1 MPRVCGNIP
10 PAGRRRTSR
19 AADQPAR
26 LRPGPRLPGDL
37 TRHSRSYVSR
47 RLELRQ
53 GPDRRGIVRLVL
65 ERMLSGIVDFPA
77 GEIGDDAI
85 AVAPAARLDLRRIEA
100 AILEQAAQPLL
111 GPAPEIE
118 WRGMNAQQ
126 EGRADEATTAGAQRL
141 PDMGQGA
148 RGVTDVLEH
157 LVEDDQVE
165 PVRRRARAHIVIGIG
180 EAFVAFVFERTLPAF
195 AGEVRPD

>member
-1 MPRVCGNIP
+1 AERRSRHHDRRPRRDWPARQIDRAGRRHRAPLLLHRRRYRQMPRVCGNIP

-65 ERMLSGIVDFPA
+65 ERMLPGIVDFPA
-77 GEIGDDAI
+77 AEIGDDAI
-85 AVAPAARLDLRRIEA
+85 AVAPGARLDLRRIEA

-126 EGRADEATTAGAQRL
+126 EGRADEATTA
-141 PDMGQGA
+141 
-148 RGVTDVLEH
+148 
-157 LVEDDQVE
+157 
-165 PVRRRARAHIVIGIG
+165 RA
-180 EAFVAFVFERTLPAF
+180 
-195 AGEVRPD
+195 

>member
-1 MPRVCGNIP
+1 MRKNSS
-10 PAGRRRTSR
+10 RRTATHIARCWPVCS
-19 AADQPAR
+19 ASPWAPATGR
-26 LRPGPRLPGDL
+26 SERG
-37 TRHSRSYVSR
+37 HSRSYVPARLR

-65 ERMLSGIVDFPA
+65 ERMLPGIVDFPA

-85 AVAPAARLDLRRIEA
+85 AVAPAARLDPRRIEA

-118 WRGMNAQQ
+118 WRGMDAQQ
-126 EGRADEATTAGAQRL
+126 EGRADEATSARAQRL
-141 PDMGQGA
+141 ADMGQGA
-148 RGVTDVLEH
+148 RRVTDVLEH

-180 EAFVAFVFERTLPAF
+180 EAFVAPVFERVLPAF
-195 AGEVRPD
+195 AG